1 MAEVSGPDG
10 ERIRGDGRRRG
21 ILWGS
26 RGIATGEVGLT
37 SSLTFRAVHGRIS

>member
-10 ERIRGDGRRRG
+10 ERGDGRRRG